1 MEELICNVSIKQEQE
16 KREKNGVLIGLWCW
30 EKDPNKKYMVWASD
44 YVKHCF

>member
-30 EKDPNKKYMVWASD
+30 EKDTEACKKKLTIDFVI
-44 YVKHCF
+44 

>member
-30 EKDPNKKYMVWASD
+30 EKDPNEDKQKEVY
-44 YVKHCF
+44 KRNK